1 MHILPSDRCL
11 WVDVDDTLI
20 MWSEDHTSWLPHLE
34 HIALIKQFSSRGQK
48 IVVWSAGG
56 VEWAVQAINLLE
68 LEPYVDLVVSKPAWF
83 IDDLPSSEFLPES
96 SRIFKPFV
104 RQS

>member
-1 MHILPSDRCL
+1 MYVLESDKCL

-20 MWSEDHTSWLPHLE
+20 MWSEDHGGWSPHEE
-34 HIALIKQFSSRGQK
+34 HIALVKQFHARGQK

-56 VEWAVQAINLLE
+56 VEWAVKAIEWLKLE
-68 LEPYVDLVVSKPAWF
+68 NYVDLVVSKPAWF
-83 IDDLPSSEFLPES
+83 IDDLPASEFLPES

-104 RQS
+104 KQ